1 MAVKIQFR
9 RDTAINWQNA
19 NPVLSQG
26 ELGLDITNNRFKLG
40 DGSTAWNDLDYTIDL
55 AYDFQ
60 PDGTYANLRAQGTTA
75 ADVGLGNVDNESKA
89 TMFTNPTFT
98 GDVSGITRDHVG
110 LGNVNNEA
118 QIPLTQKGVAGGV
131 ATLDGS
137 GLVPSDQ
144 LPSYVD
150 DILEGYYNAAG
161 DSLFYEDAGFTTPL
175 YEAPNEG
182 EQGKIYVDL
191 ASNASYRWTGS
202 TYVEISSPLDF
213 ASQAEAE
220 AGTND
225 AKSMSPLRTKQAI
238 AELETK
244 TSISIDSDI
253 ITYTNES
260 GTNTEINLSD
270 YKDVKKSDTLP
281 ENLQVGDLWFDTTN
295 KVLYLNKGTDTTPIT
310 LNNPDIDASDFIEM
324 QMGRAVVVNENFVF
338 VGTYGNGSNEKVF
351 VYDSSNGDFL
361 YSIDNPG
368 SSFERFSENLALTDN
383 FLVVSAKLRSNGG
396 AILVYSY
403 NSSSAT
409 LERTIANPGSGNDN
423 FGDSLAAH
431 GNLVITGATLD
442 DTTGSN
448 AGIVYVHDLTNG
460 NLIQTLN
467 NPNSFGTEAGDNFGY
482 KVAINDTYAIVSS
495 IYEDATDN
503 LASGVVYVYDISN
516 WNLIQTIANP
526 NPDGSTET
534 QYEFKGDRFGSVLAL
549 SGNYL
554 AVTALLY
561 NQNPEVYVYDV
572 SNGNLLR
579 TLVYVD
585 SNDQYPNDNFGYS
598 LAVDGNNLMVGAR
611 VAQTATEF
619 SVGEAFMY
627 DITTGELL
635 YTFKNPTA
643 AGYYDEFG
651 TAVAIKGSKIVIT
664 APLDDY
670 SDGKDGRAFLYSFAD
685 VLIQTD
691 NSTST
696 EFSAGVIETNN
707 DNNLKFW
714 QGTQA
719 EYDAV
724 IPTVSTVLGDQLL
737 YSSMYGGGTS
747 GYFIE
752 NYTWKYIVDNARISI
767 DGVVAWQ
774 NGAEQNGFGSFY
786 YEDPNGENSNLQL
799 SNASIGYISI
809 APSYQDYVND
819 TYVSNQNANSD
830 TPYQVKTELLFKD
843 PNTIFFIEE

>member
-1 MAVKIQFR
+1 MATTIKIKR
-9 RDTAINWQNA
+9 GLKA
-19 NPVLSQG
+19 NLPILSVG
-26 ELGLDITNNRFKLG
+26 ELAYCTDTNELFIGTDTGNALVNQDIDTDEYIVSGTFDDTTGNLTLTRSDAGEITVNLDGRYLQSFTDTNDYVTSADFTNGTLTLTRTDVGEVTVDLDGRYLQSFTETDPTVPAHVKGITQTNITNWNTAYEWGDHASEGYLTSFTETDPVFLAQKGAAEGVAELDINGKV
-40 DGSTAWNDLDYTIDL
+40 
-55 AYDFQ
+55 
-60 PDGTYANLRAQGTTA
+60 PAN
-75 ADVGLGNVDNESKA
+75 
-89 TMFTNPTFT
+89 
-98 GDVSGITRDHVG
+98 
-110 LGNVNNEA
+110 
-118 QIPLTQKGVAGGV
+118 
-131 ATLDGS
+131 
-137 GLVPSDQ
+137 Q

-150 DILEGYYNAAG
+150 DVLEYA
-161 DSLFYEDAGFTTPL
+161 DFTAFPTT
-175 YEAPNEG
+175 G
-182 EQGKIYVDL
+182 EQGKIYIAIDT
-191 ASNASYRWTGS
+191 SMTWRWTGS
-202 TYVEISSPLDF
+202 TYVEISSPIDF
-213 ASQAEAE
+213 ATQAEAE
-220 AGTND
+220 TGTNNE
-225 AKSMSPLRTKQAI
+225 KVMSPLRTKQAI

-516 WNLIQTIANP
+516 WNLIQTIVNP

-670 SDGKDGRAFLYSFAD
+670 SDGKDGRAFLYDLSD
-685 VLIQTD
+685 RLIQTD

-707 DNNLKFW
+707 NINLKFW

-719 EYDAV
+719 EYD
-724 IPTVSTVLGDQLL
+724 TQTSN
-737 YSSMYGGGTS
+737 GT
-747 GYFIE
+747 
-752 NYTWKYIVDNARISI
+752 TA
-767 DGVVAWQ
+767 
-774 NGAEQNGFGSFY
+774 
-786 YEDPNGENSNLQL
+786 
-799 SNASIGYISI
+799 
-809 APSYQDYVND
+809 
-819 TYVSNQNANSD
+819 
-830 TPYQVKTELLFKD
+830 D
-843 PNTIFFIEE
+843 PNTIYFITEV